1 MFLPSFAL
9 SLHKEKNSLT
19 HFTHYFTSQMKHNS
33 ILYLI
38 ATAILYICLSMA
50 ISCSGNK
57 GNGKSAEGL
66 FVDSVIT
73 AEYDSLFIDP
83 AKSVAKLSEIQKS
96 ITDSTSYYRINL
108 YIAIGDMINGDTQKT
123 DSLRREVRAYLM
135 RTEHDKY
142 TDQLESLYWN
152 HVAVFLMNS
161 DKDSAIACFQHAYDA
176 SVIGDNMAGIIP
188 ICINLA
194 DVYRQMGDAPK
205 ATSYYRRA
213 LAVSDSLNENKE
225 RLSIYTGLGQ
235 VYTEIANYD
244 EADRFFKKAEAIVE
258 GDSAVKVNYDNFFF
272 YVSYG
277 NCLYFKKKYDD
288 ALRVCRK
295 ADNMAMNFNS
305 AEMSFITQANLGE
318 NFLMKRQIDSASH
331 YLLNAQK
338 LFATLPLDP
347 ARRFYVNSLLGD
359 LYLHR
364 GDPAKAREYLKKASS
379 DSASAG
385 PRYRALHYARIQ
397 EYFNTVH
404 DYQNAYHCMKMAQF
418 FRDSINN
425 EAVRNQM
432 AEIDY
437 RYMQDTTRLSASL
450 IISQKDDKMKRLQI
464 QVYILVIIALAIA
477 VIAAF
482 WIMYKRRKR
491 LASEMKLQSLL
502 YSQRLANMRNRISP
516 HFVFNVLNRELA
528 ANNPGINNLVK
539 LLRMNLEM
547 CDRYVVPLSDEIAFV
562 DTYIE
567 DERPS
572 LGEDLFCYQKEIQ
585 EGLDISK
592 YEIPSMFVHIFVENA
607 VKHGLRGYMHK
618 KYLRISVKKMD
629 ASLVITV
636 ENNGNITSSINKN
649 DKTGTGMRIVTQTIQ
664 ILNDLN
670 KRRIGL
676 SINNKTNEEAAE
688 AVWTVTL
695 TIPDGYNFFPF
706 SHPKR

>member
-1 MFLPSFAL
+1 M
-9 SLHKEKNSLT
+9 KQNSIIFTILT
-19 HFTHYFTSQMKHNS
+19 V
-33 ILYLI
+33 ILYL
-38 ATAILYICLSMA
+38 CLSIA
-50 ISCSGNK
+50 VSCSGNK
-57 GNGKSAEGL
+57 GRGKNAEGI
-66 FVDSVIT
+66 FVDSMIT
-73 AEYDSLFIDP
+73 VEYDSLFIDP
-83 AKSVAKLSEIQKS
+83 TKSINKLSELQKGV
-96 ITDSTSYYRINL
+96 TDSSSYYRIDL
-108 YIAIGDMINGDTQKT
+108 YIAIGNLLSGNEHKT
-123 DSLRREVRAYLM
+123 DSLRQGVKAYLM
-135 RTEHDKY
+135 RTPHDKY
-142 TDQLESLYWN
+142 LDQLESLYWN
-152 HVAVFLMNS
+152 HVAVYLMNS
-161 DKDSAIACFQHAYDA
+161 DKDSAIACFRHAYDA
-176 SVIGDNMAGIIP
+176 SVIGKNMAGTIP

-194 DVYRQMGDAPK
+194 DIYRQTGNTPK
-205 ATSYYRRA
+205 ATSFYRRA
-213 LAVSDSLNENKE
+213 LAVSDSLNENEE

-235 VYTEIANYD
+235 VYTEIANYN

-258 GDSAVKVNYDNFFF
+258 RDSVVKVNYDNFFF

-288 ALRVCRK
+288 ALNVCHK
-295 ADNMAMNFNS
+295 ADNMAKKFNN

-318 NFLMKRQIDSASH
+318 IFLIKQLIDSASI

-338 LFATLPLDP
+338 LFATLPPDP

-364 GDPAKAREYLKKASS
+364 GDPAKARQYLKLASG

-397 EYFNTVH
+397 EYFNTIH
-404 DYQNAYHCMKMAQF
+404 DYKNAYKCMKMAQF

-437 RYMQDTTRLSASL
+437 RYMQDTTRLSANL

-464 QVYILVIIALAIA
+464 QVYMLVIIALAIT

-491 LASEMKLQSLL
+491 LASEMKLQSML

-547 CDRYVVPLSDEIAFV
+547 CDRYIVPLSDELTFV

-572 LGEDLFCYQKEIQ
+572 LGEDLFCYKKEIQ
-585 EGLDISK
+585 DGLDISK
-592 YEIPSMFVHIFVENA
+592 YDIPSMFVHIFVENA
-607 VKHGLRGYMHK
+607 VKHGLRGYMHP
-618 KYLRISVKKMD
+618 KYLKIAVNKVD
-629 ASLVITV
+629 TNLVIKI

-649 DKTGTGMRIVTQTIQ
+649 DKTGTGMRIITQTIQ
-664 ILNDLN
+664 ILNDHN

-676 SINNKTNEEAAE
+676 AINNNTNEEASE
-688 AVWTVTL
+688 AVWTVIL
-695 TIPDGYNFFPF
+695 TIPDGYNFLPF
-706 SHPKR
+706 SSTKR